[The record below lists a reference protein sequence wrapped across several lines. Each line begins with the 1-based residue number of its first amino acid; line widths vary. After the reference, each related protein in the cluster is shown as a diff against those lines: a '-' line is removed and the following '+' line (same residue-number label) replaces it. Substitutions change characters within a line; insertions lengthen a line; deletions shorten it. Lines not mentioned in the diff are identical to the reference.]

1 MRFAINLMIII
12 VLALTSLAAARESQA
27 LLKIE
32 NLLVTIRISRGNIL
46 FPDEYFNYKQQYDN
60 LKAAAVGDSLSES
73 QMGDA
78 EALLSKLRD
87 LYSDAEKVLPYF
99 TSVLETREQA
109 IGSSAEDFAPD
120 YYQKAQDELEQLA
133 LRFRKSVPEKS
144 EQQIAQ
150 LLNLYHQA
158 QFEAIRN
165 KLLGEVRILI
175 QESKDMDAE
184 KYAPR
189 TYALVNDLFTDV
201 ENILKKN
208 NYNNPDL
215 QEKSS
220 RLLAESQ
227 HLLYL
232 VQVAQRINRNEAD
245 FEEWVLQLETSVN
258 ELAAQLNYQPQY
270 SEGITPV
277 LENVKRSVEEVQAEN
292 QRLKGQNAQ
301 LADSMAQMRQEINRI
316 KNQLGEQQRVS
327 QKIESLKRNLAGN
340 GINIFQEGNDLIL
353 HLGGVRFQPGRIQ
366 VNDGYQAVLEKM
378 GQAIQTFAG
387 QPVVVRLSQASGGN
401 LEYSKSLAEVRAKG
415 VALIVQSAGYIQDRN
430 IRSEVV
436 LLKDEP
442 DNRDVVID
450 LVIGLN

>member
-1 MRFAINLMIII
+1 MRFAANLMIII
-12 VLALTSLAAARESQA
+12 LLALTSLAAARESQA

-32 NLLVTIRISRGNIL
+32 NLLVTIRISRGNVL

-60 LKAAAVGDSLSES
+60 LKAGAVGDSLNEP

-87 LYSDAEKVLPYF
+87 LYNDAEKVLPYF
-99 TSVLETREQA
+99 TSVLEAREQA
-109 IGSSAEDFAPD
+109 IGSGAEDFAPD
-120 YYQKAQDELEQLA
+120 YFSKAQDELEQLGQ
-133 LRFRKSVPEKS
+133 RYRKNVPEKS
-144 EQQIAQ
+144 GRQITQ
-150 LLNLYHQA
+150 LLNLYRQA

-189 TYALVNDLFTDV
+189 TYALVNDLLTDV

-208 NYNNPDL
+208 NFNDPDL

-270 SEGITPV
+270 SEGITSV
-277 LENVKRSVEEVQAEN
+277 LENVKKSVEEVQAEN

-301 LADSMAQMRQEINRI
+301 LTDSLVQMRQEINRI
-316 KNQLGEQQRVS
+316 KNQMGEQQRVS
-327 QKIESLKRNLAGN
+327 QKIESLKRSLAGN

-401 LEYSKSLAEVRAKG
+401 PEYSKSLAEVRAKG

-450 LVIGLN
+450 LIVALN